1 MNAKAISNG
10 AQCATGDYLR
20 ECADMERE
28 NARLDEAFQLAERV
42 AAARRVIPRE
52 QSRDGSFYDVAEL
65 TLAEIRTVMRVCGHR
80 AVTITADG
88 VEYV

>member
-10 AQCATGDYLR
+10 AQCATSEYLR
-20 ECADMERE
+20 ECADME
-28 NARLDEAFQLAERV
+28 ADAGPTDAAIALGDLV

-65 TLAEIRTVMRVCGHR
+65 TLGEIRTVMRVCGHR